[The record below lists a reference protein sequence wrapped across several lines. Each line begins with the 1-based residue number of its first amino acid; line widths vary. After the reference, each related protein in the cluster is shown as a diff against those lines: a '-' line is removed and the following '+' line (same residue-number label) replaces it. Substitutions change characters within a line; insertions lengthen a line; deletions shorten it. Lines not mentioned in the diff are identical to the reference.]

1 VVEGLA
7 SARWEMPGQVFPP
20 ESFGPCA
27 IAGERFTVA
36 SKARV
41 TPASNRVFISI
52 LRDIGC
58 GFEPADPAALIQRT
72 AAIAVRWRSA
82 D

>member
-1 VVEGLA
+1 
-7 SARWEMPGQVFPP
+7 MPGQVFPP
-20 ESFGPCA
+20 ESFDPCA
-27 IAGERFTVA
+27 IVGERFTAA
-36 SKARV
+36 SKASV
-41 TPASNRVFISI
+41 VPTSNRVFISV
-52 LRDIGC
+52 LRDIGY